1 MKNVQKVRAIFFY
14 HEDIC
19 NLSEKAILYDPD

>member
-1 MKNVQKVRAIFFY
+1 MKNVQKGRIFFY